1 MVYALKTLTS
11 TGGNMKTRGIAIVF
25 LAGALAGCMA
35 SGAPSDA
42 QAPAPPPGPAGSPF
56 SDRHAGMDIGTPLIL
71 DRTDLRIGTTVQFD
85 RLPNAGELH
94 DATEV
99 AGLAHVV
106 LALDRWPADFA
117 PLQPLDQLPPEADL
131 IVVLPGYPPNRAAA
145 QMWNYLNVR
154 VRLVAVVSGPPTS
167 SVIADLNT
175 MRGLERVI
183 VQTDDPSRT
192 GFELLQRPL
201 SFRKVVQ

>member
-1 MVYALKTLTS
+1 MVYALCVRID
-11 TGGNMKTRGIAIVF
+11 TGGSMKRTSIAIVF

-35 SGAPSDA
+35 GGAPSDA
-42 QAPAPPPGPAGSPF
+42 QSPAPPPGPAGSPF
-56 SDRHAGMDIGTPLIL
+56 ADRHAGIDIGTPLIL

-85 RLPNAGELH
+85 RVPNPSELH
-94 DATEV
+94 DAIEV
-99 AGLAHVV
+99 PGLAHVV
-106 LALDRWPADFA
+106 LALDRWPADYA
-117 PLQPLDQLPPEADL
+117 ALQPLDQLPPESDL
-131 IVVLPGYPPNRAAA
+131 IVVLPGYPPNRTAA

-154 VRLVAVVSGPPTS
+154 ARIVAVVSGPPTPAM
-167 SVIADLNT
+167 IADLNT

-201 SFRKVVQ
+201 SFRKLVQ